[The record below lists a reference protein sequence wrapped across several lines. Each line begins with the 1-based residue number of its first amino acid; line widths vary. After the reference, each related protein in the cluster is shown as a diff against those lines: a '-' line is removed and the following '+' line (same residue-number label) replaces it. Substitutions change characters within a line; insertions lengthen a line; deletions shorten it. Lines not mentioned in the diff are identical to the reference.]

1 MSKPKIALITG
12 SGRRRL
18 GWHVASALAARGYA
32 IALQYR
38 TSQAEAEQAVAEFRA
53 AGIEAEAYHAELT
66 NESDVQRLVEQTLAR
81 FGRIDVLINAA
92 AAWRPKRLEEVTAAD
107 VRGYLEANTLG
118 TFLMAQQAGL
128 AMVRQAEGGSI
139 INFGDWA
146 IVRPYL
152 NYAAYFPS
160 KGAIPALT
168 RSLAVELGTRN
179 PRVRVNCILPGP
191 VMLPHDLPAAE
202 REQAIAGTL
211 VKREGRP
218 EHIALA
224 VLHFIDNDFLTG
236 VCLPVDGGR
245 SIYSP
250 E

>member
-1 MSKPKIALITG
+1 MALVTG

-18 GWHVASALAARGYA
+18 GWHVAQALAERGYSL
-32 IALQYR
+32 ALQYR
-38 TSQAEAEQAVAEFRA
+38 TSEVEAQRAVAEFRSA
-53 AGIEAEAYHAELT
+53 ATAAECFAADLT
-66 NESDVQRLVEQTLAR
+66 QEQDAKRLVERTLAR
-81 FGRIDVLINAA
+81 FGRIDVLVNAA
-92 AAWRPKRLEEVTAAD
+92 ATWQPKPLEEVTAAD
-107 VRGYLEANTLG
+107 VRGFLEANTLG
-118 TFLMAQQAGL
+118 TFLMCQHAGL
-128 AMVRQAEGGSI
+128 AMVRQEDGGSI

-168 RSLAVELGTRN
+168 RSMAVELGTRN

-191 VMLPHDLPAAE
+191 VMLPSDLPAAE

-211 VKREGRP
+211 VKREGTP
-218 EHIALA
+218 QHVALA
-224 VLHFIDNDFLTG
+224 ALHFIENDFLTG

-245 SIYSP
+245 SIYSSDL
-250 E
+250 